1 MNFEALVKH
10 ISTIQNT
17 LQAQA
22 AHAVN
27 LALTSRNWLMGC
39 YIVEFEQNGEDRAA
53 YGEQLLKKLEQ
64 RLKTKGLNERRFRE
78 FRRLYLVYP
87 QLKEPITQYIASQI
101 QIRQSLTAEFTEP
114 MRVCQNALIY
124 RFTPVTDSCNRG
136 KFLKKGVLTQPHLK
150 MAFGN
155 YQQNTHKPKHG

>member
-53 YGEQLLKKLEQ
+53 YGEQLLKKLEHHQ
-64 RLKTKGLNERRFRE
+64 STHLPHGRF
-78 FRRLYLVYP
+78 
-87 QLKEPITQYIASQI
+87 QLQFCHPELQ
-101 QIRQSLTAEFTEP
+101 
-114 MRVCQNALIY
+114 
-124 RFTPVTDSCNRG
+124 
-136 KFLKKGVLTQPHLK
+136 
-150 MAFGN
+150 
-155 YQQNTHKPKHG
+155 